1 MALQK
6 YLLLG
11 QAANQGTRGFQQA
24 AVLTVPPYLLR
35 LNQLTEESDL

>member
-11 QAANQGTRGFQQA
+11 QAANQGTRGFQQT